1 MLLPALVSNNKTKNR
16 RIFLK
21 SFVPLQLTFNINRK
35 MEYQSLNESAG
46 MMANDKKRSIYID
59 KVDSG
64 IPRWLIEVG
73 FALFVIQALNTAYD
87 ISEWVNAN
95 GLQETVWLMVLASDV
110 ILYYA
115 MMRGMRSLA
124 RPFTMLWAIM
134 IVVVAAG
141 DITSIFTASIIEL
154 ALAVAT
160 PLVFLPL
167 GFAITYFYRGR
178 LQWVG
183 ILMIA
188 HMVTMIILPIMLY
201 DVIPYVIIDIIGI
214 AVVIALGWT
223 MRKILI

>member
-1 MLLPALVSNNKTKNR
+1 M
-16 RIFLK
+16 
-21 SFVPLQLTFNINRK
+21 QLTFNINRK

-59 KVDSG
+59 EVDSG

-223 MRKILI
+223 MRKMLV

>member
-1 MLLPALVSNNKTKNR
+1 M
-16 RIFLK
+16 
-21 SFVPLQLTFNINRK
+21 QLTFNINRK

-223 MRKILI
+223 MRKMLV

>member
-1 MLLPALVSNNKTKNR
+1 
-16 RIFLK
+16 
-21 SFVPLQLTFNINRK
+21 

-115 MMRGMRSLA
+115 MMMGMRSLA

-223 MRKILI
+223 MRKMLV